1 MKDTI
6 YNTPQDPLTKFTF
19 DARVADVFP
28 DMITRS
34 VPGYAAT
41 VAMIGVLTGRYVLPD
56 SRCYDLGSS
65 LGATTLAMRRYISRP
80 GVEIIAV
87 DNSPAMVER
96 SKKIIKRDHSGIRVE
111 VRLQDI
117 IDTEIERASVVAL
130 NFTLQFIPQEKRP
143 KLLQKI
149 FDGMLDGGVLILSE
163 KIVFTDAALQQ
174 RQTDWHH
181 TFKKANG
188 YSDLEVAGK
197 RSALENVLVP
207 ESLDVHKER
216 LIMAGFRTV
225 DVWFQC
231 FNFVSLIAIK
241 S

>member
-6 YNTPQDPLTKFTF
+6 YNTPQDPLIKFTF
-19 DARVADVFP
+19 DERVADVFP
-28 DMITRS
+28 DMIARS

-41 VAMIGVLTGRYVLPD
+41 VAMIGVLAGRYTQPA

-65 LGATTLAMRRYISRP
+65 LGATTLAMRHYITQP

-87 DNSPAMVER
+87 DNSEAMVER
-96 SKKIIKRDHSGIRVE
+96 SKKIIERDHSGIRVD

-117 IDTEIERASVVAL
+117 LETKIERASVVAL
-130 NFTLQFIPQEKRP
+130 NFTLQFIPVEKRAQ
-143 KLLQKI
+143 LLQKI
-149 FDGMLDGGVLILSE
+149 FAGMMQGGALILSE
-163 KIVFTDAALQQ
+163 KIVFPDDALQQ

-188 YSDLEVAGK
+188 YSDLEVAAK

-207 ESLDVHKER
+207 ETMQAHKDR
-216 LIMAGFRTV
+216 LIQAGFKTV